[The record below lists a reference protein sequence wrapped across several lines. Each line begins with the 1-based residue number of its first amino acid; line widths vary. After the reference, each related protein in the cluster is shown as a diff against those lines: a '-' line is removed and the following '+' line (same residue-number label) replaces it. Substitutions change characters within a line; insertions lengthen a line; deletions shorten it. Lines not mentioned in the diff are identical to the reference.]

1 VHESFQEKDMA
12 VRQSPSVRARQLAR
26 ELRGLRTRA
35 GVTIDQVAAEM
46 KWSTAKVSRI
56 ETAYTLITVADL
68 HRLLAFYGVE
78 EPAVERYVR
87 LARAARERG
96 WWETYGET
104 LGERYAAFI
113 GLEADAQAMHSYRV
127 AIIHGL
133 LQTADYTRACMMA
146 SVPALPPG
154 EVDRQVEIRLKRQAR
169 LRSLEAMELFAV
181 LDEGALRRR
190 IADDGVMRN
199 QLEYLLEAGK
209 LSNVRILVVPF
220 DNGYPG
226 GLTDFSVLKFQEPEY
241 PDIVYI
247 EQMGGSLI
255 IEDESQVFRYTS
267 AFEKICGN
275 ALDETGSRDLIA
287 RIARAY

>member
-1 VHESFQEKDMA
+1 MP

-26 ELRGLRTRA
+26 ELRGLRVRA
-35 GVTIDQVAAEM
+35 GVTIDQVATEM
-46 KWSTAKVSRI
+46 RWSTAKVSRI
-56 ETAYTLITVADL
+56 ETAYTLVTVADL
-68 HRLLAFYGVE
+68 QRLLAFYGVR
-78 EPAVERYVR
+78 EPDAERYVK

-96 WWETYGET
+96 WWETYGEM

-113 GLEADAQAMHSYRV
+113 GLEADAQAMHSYRM

-133 LQTADYTRACMMA
+133 LQTADYARACMLA

-154 EVDRQVEIRLKRQAR
+154 EVDRRVEIRLQRQAR
-169 LRSLEAMELFAV
+169 LRSLDALELFAV

-190 IADDGVMRN
+190 IADGDVMRG
-199 QLEYLLEAGK
+199 QLEYLLEAGT
-209 LSNVRILVVPF
+209 LANVRILVIPF

-247 EQMGGSLI
+247 EQMSGSLI

-267 AFEKICGN
+267 AFEKISEN
-275 ALDETGSRDLIA
+275 ALDEAGSRDLIA
-287 RIARAY
+287 RIARAF